1 MTAIRR
7 LWTRDVG
14 PEALTACTA
23 LDVGTEFAKALVFD
37 IRDGKGGGR
46 PEMAQGRGTNRSGI
60 AAAMTAMRDRVA
72 SSRS

>member
-23 LDVGTEFAKALVFD
+23 LDVGTES
-37 IRDGKGGGR
+37 R
-46 PEMAQGRGTNRSGI
+46 PDRHSAPNAVVEVGLRSSPVRLGEPVG
-60 AAAMTAMRDRVA
+60 AVPWDRHCGDPRA
-72 SSRS
+72 